1 MPLIRPG
8 TEIDQLAAF
17 GAKRPEFVSLG
28 PLDTA
33 PAGRAVDDSRGG
45 VCHVAISLSKMPSWR
60 FCPTVFFGKG
70 HVRSAYAVR
79 IPALSRSGLILRP
92 LLDKFGAGF

>member
-17 GAKRPEFVSLG
+17 GAKWPEFVSLG
-28 PLDTA
+28 PLNTV

-45 VCHVAISLSKMPSWR
+45 VCHVAIPR
-60 FCPTVFFGKG
+60 
-70 HVRSAYAVR
+70 
-79 IPALSRSGLILRP
+79 
-92 LLDKFGAGF
+92 